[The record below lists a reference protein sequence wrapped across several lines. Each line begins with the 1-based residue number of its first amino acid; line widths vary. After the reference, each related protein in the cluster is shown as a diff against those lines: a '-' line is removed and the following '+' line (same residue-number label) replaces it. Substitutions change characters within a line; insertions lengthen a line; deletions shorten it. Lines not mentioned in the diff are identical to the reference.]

1 MSKNNR
7 LLVDVK
13 NNNEKEY
20 FFELFIYKNTLLS
33 KNAINNIKLILNKY
47 LKNKFQLIITDVD
60 KLPEATIK
68 EDILIMPI
76 LIKRNP
82 KPEIRIIGDFTNPKK
97 VLKELLIN

>member
-1 MSKNNR
+1 MSKSNR
-7 LLVDVK
+7 VTVDIK
-13 NNNEKEY
+13 NNIEKEY

-33 KNAINNIKLILNKY
+33 INAIKNIKLILKKY
-47 LKNKFQLIITDVD
+47 LKNKFQLIITDVN
-60 KLPEATIK
+60 KIPEAAIK